1 MISTAENKNTAHQRR
16 RRRRRNENTACR
28 LGGFVRGWC
37 LWDLGLEPWGGSCAC
52 ICVLGVTAKKEL
64 AICLQR
70 GGACLSSSALHWT
83 ALCCYSVQL
92 LLKHSVQLLPWSF
105 CDSASPPSSEKE
117 CLPPVVIRKV
127 RRTSC
132 IALTQRGAETRC
144 EMTFFFQTEKWSFC
158 RGLNSWLNSA
168 EPSRSSHRVFV
179 RALSSV

>member
-1 MISTAENKNTAHQRR
+1 M
-16 RRRRRNENTACR
+16 ACR

-52 ICVLGVTAKKEL
+52 LYFGGDSKREL

-83 ALCCYSVQL
+83 ALCCFSVQL

-105 CDSASPPSSEKE
+105 CDSASPPPSSEKE

-132 IALTQRGAETRC
+132 IDLTQRGAETRC
-144 EMTFFFQTEKWSFC
+144 EMTFFFRPRSGVFR
-158 RGLNSWLNSA
+158 RGLNPWLNSA